1 LNIKHLLSARSDF
14 SLGESTLQVGTL
26 IETAKAQ
33 GYETVAL
40 VDNMSISNM
49 VAFTDKAKKAGIKPI
64 VGCTIRMVDD
74 PTYRKPPKASGEVER
89 PNPLVMLKVYAKTDA
104 GLRSLMKLL
113 SKGNSPEYFYY
124 HSRVGLEDVLQLE
137 ECAVAT
143 GDFYGLFHHK
153 RWEEIA
159 YRLSEKFGRD
169 FCVEFVPGATPLH
182 KTLNKLALTCLD
194 RFTATP
200 IGTWPALYAT
210 DDQADSLDVLRA
222 ILGNNKMT
230 DRWLNKP
237 YLRNFSVRAPGDL
250 VKALVAEGL
259 PAKEIIKGNQALVDS
274 CTFEFKKLD
283 PCLPKMAEDEFKALC
298 AEVAK
303 GWAQR
308 FAAPVLGHK
317 PEPEELPQY
326 KARLAYE
333 LDVLR
338 KMGFS
343 GYFLLVQHIVQW
355 SKQNGILVGPGR
367 GSVGGSLVAYLM
379 GITDVDPIRF
389 NLLFE
394 RFINPERLDLPDA
407 DLDFMSKR
415 RHEVIDYIATHFGRE
430 NVAGVSNYNTM
441 GAAGVMRDTSRV
453 HELNPFDYACSKQM
467 EKQHGVS
474 LSLEESAAIVPEI
487 DKFKGSFPDIWKHM
501 VNLEGAARGLGQHAA
516 GVIVAGEPIVNRA
529 VVETRTGGPVCNWD
543 KRTVEDFGLIKMDIL
558 GLTNLDVMKLA
569 ADYIK
574 ERHGKTIDFLRL
586 PLDDKKVLEAFG
598 RGDTTGVFQ
607 FESPG
612 MRRLL
617 REMALSGAVTFD
629 DLVAVV
635 ALYRPGPLDAGL
647 CDDYVA
653 IKQGSK
659 QPYYEH
665 PNMAP
670 ALKDTYGVIVYQ
682 EQVMQIAR
690 DLAGFSMAGADHL
703 RKAMGKKDKEKMAE
717 MRDKWVAGCVS
728 HSGMTEGS
736 ANALFDKIE
745 VFAGYA
751 FNKSHSVEYAV
762 ISWWTMW
769 LKVNYPA
776 EYFAASLTEID
787 KEEKREPLV
796 QDARRMSMQVL
807 PPDINRSS
815 ARVEIVGEDKLYA
828 PFQALK
834 GLSEKAAGYIVDA
847 RIKWGKPFA
856 NRTDFDAAMKA
867 AGYTGRHINQ
877 AVKDKL
883 VLIGAFAECEGDKV
897 PAMHPDRLK
906 NRIELLP
913 GFTVDTVKADRTL
926 NAEHLALLQL
936 VRIGEETRS
945 CEKCSLKG
953 GCHPMPRIGK
963 TPKFMVVSDNPNW
976 QEEKAGKLL
985 EGDNA
990 KLVINALKEAGLS
1003 AQDGYFT
1010 TLVKSG
1016 KPKDQKTLTNE
1027 QINGC
1032 SEYLKRELEILKPPV
1047 VVTLGSNAAR
1057 FFAPG
1062 VKGGSMEL
1070 AGKVIF
1076 DPKLDASIVF
1086 GINPGQIFHDPG
1098 KYSVLQTVAAKVADL
1113 IT

>member
-1 LNIKHLLSARSDF
+1 MNIKHLLAARSDF
-14 SLGESTLQVGTL
+14 SMGESTLQVGKL
-26 IETAKAQ
+26 VDKAKEL
-33 GYETVAL
+33 GYESVAL
-40 VDNMSISNM
+40 VDNMTISNM
-49 VAFTDKAKKAGIKPI
+49 VAFSDKAKKAGIKPI
-64 VGCTIRMVDD
+64 IGCTVRVVDD
-74 PTYRKPPKASGEVER
+74 PTYRKPKKGETHEDK
-89 PNPLVMLKVYAKTDA
+89 PNPLITLKVYAQTDA

-124 HSRVGLEDVLQLE
+124 HSRVGLEDILQLE
-137 ECAVAT
+137 GCAIST

-159 YRLSEKFGRD
+159 YRLSEHFGKH
-169 FCVEFVPGATPLH
+169 FYVEFVPGGTPLH
-182 KTLNKLALTCLD
+182 KRLNDLAWHCLG
-194 RFTATP
+194 RFIATP

-210 DDQADSLDVLRA
+210 PDEADSLDVLRA
-222 ILGNNKMT
+222 IIGNNKMT

-237 YLRNFSVRAPGDL
+237 YVRDYCIKPPADM
-250 VKALVAEGL
+250 VKACVAQGL
-259 PAKEIIKGNQALVDS
+259 PAKLIIDGNQALVDS
-274 CTFEFKKLD
+274 CTYAFKKLE
-283 PCLPKMAEDEFKALC
+283 PSLPKMAPDEFKALC

-303 GWAQR
+303 GWALR
-308 FAAPVLGHK
+308 FAAPVLGHQPAAADL
-317 PEPEELPQY
+317 PEY

-333 LDVLR
+333 LDTLR
-338 KMGFS
+338 NMGFS

-355 SKQNGILVGPGR
+355 SKDNGILVGPGR

-415 RHEVIDYIATHFGRE
+415 RHEVIDYIAEHFGRE

-467 EKQHGVS
+467 EKQHGVA
-474 LSLEESAAIVPEI
+474 LSLEESAAVVPEI
-487 DKFKGSFPDIWKHM
+487 DKFKGTYPGLWKHM

-516 GVIVAGEPIVNRA
+516 GVIVAGEPIINRA

-569 ADYIK
+569 STYIK
-574 ERHGKTIDFLRL
+574 ERHGRAVDFLRL
-586 PLDDKKVLEAFG
+586 PLDDKRVLEAFG

-617 REMALSGAVTFD
+617 REMALAGTVTFD

-653 IKQGSK
+653 IKQGAKS
-659 QPYYEH
+659 PYYEH

-690 DLAGFSMAGADHL
+690 DLAGFTFAGADHL

-776 EYFAASLTEID
+776 EFFAASLTEID

-796 QDARRMSMQVL
+796 MDARRMNMQVL

-847 RIKWGKPFA
+847 RTKWGKPFE
-856 NRTDFDAAMKA
+856 NRTDLDAALKA
-867 AGYTGRHINQ
+867 ADYTGRHINQ
-877 AVKDKL
+877 SVKDKL
-883 VLIGAFAECEGDKV
+883 IVIGAFAECEGDKV

-906 NRIELLP
+906 SRIELLP
-913 GFTVDTVKADRTL
+913 GFTVDTVKADRSL
-926 NAEHLALLQL
+926 NAEKLALLQL
-936 VRIGEETRS
+936 VRIAEEATS
-945 CEKCSLKG
+945 CDKCSLKG

-976 QEEKAGKLL
+976 QEEKAGRLL

-1016 KPKDQKTLTNE
+1016 KPRDQKTLTNE
-1027 QINGC
+1027 QLNNCG
-1032 SEYLKRELEILKPPV
+1032 EYLKRELEILKPPV

-1062 VKGGSMEL
+1062 VKGGSTEL

-1098 KYSVLQTVAAKVADL
+1098 KYSILQTVAAKVADL
-1113 IT
+1113 IN